1 LQPAGVQVE
10 PVFIN
15 NAIADGIAIVAGRDA
30 PEVFQSAEHA
40 LDSVAVAIQ
49 EMARSSFSTLI
60 FPLLFAFGVMFGIA
74 PRVRRQRL

>member
-1 LQPAGVQVE
+1 M
-10 PVFIN
+10 
-15 NAIADGIAIVAGRDA
+15 

-60 FPLLFAFGVMFGIA
+60 FPLLFAFGGMFGIA